1 MAYQFE
7 NARLL
12 IVEDM
17 APMLAVTTSILN
29 IFGFKYVDG
38 ARNVE
43 DAYRLFRTHN
53 HDLILTDWQMEPQD
67 GLDLIRMVRNNEDS
81 PNKFVPIILMTGY
94 SDRTRVESARDCG
107 ITEFLMKP
115 FNARDLYARIV
126 QIIEKPRQFVDAEE
140 FFGPDRR
147 RRRNAAYKGGEKR
160 GDSPTDKNQGESSAE
175 RGEFSGETEI
185 DMILRDLANEAK
197 KL

>member
-7 NARLL
+7 NARIL

-17 APMLAVTTSILN
+17 APMLGVTTSILN

-43 DAYRLFRTHN
+43 DAYRLFRANN
-53 HDLILTDWQMEPQD
+53 HDLILTDWQMEPHD

-94 SDRTRVESARDCG
+94 SDRTRVENARDTG

-126 QIIEKPRQFVDAEE
+126 QIIEKPRQFVEAEE

-147 RRRNAAYKGGEKR
+147 RRRNVAYKGGEKR
-160 GDSPTDKNQGESSAE
+160 GSSAIDKNQNSDPN
-175 RGEFSGETEI
+175 SGQWGDDTEI
-185 DMILRDLANEAK
+185 DLILRNLAEEAK

>member
-7 NARLL
+7 NARIL
-12 IVEDM
+12 IVEDT
-17 APMLAVTTSILN
+17 APMLAVATSILN

-38 ARNVE
+38 ARSVD

-53 HDLILTDWQMEPQD
+53 HDLVITDWQMEPND
-67 GLDLIRMVRNNEDS
+67 GLDLIRMIRNNEDS

-94 SDRTRVESARDCG
+94 SDRPRVESARDAG

-115 FNARDLYARIV
+115 FSARDLYARIV

-147 RRRNAAYKGGEKR
+147 RIKVVKNA
-160 GDSPTDKNQGESSAE
+160 
-175 RGEFSGETEI
+175 EI
-185 DMILRDLANEAK
+185 PPQTKIRVITHLIPVNFQAIARSTSFFAT
-197 KL
+197 

>member
-7 NARLL
+7 NARIL

-17 APMLAVTTSILN
+17 APMLGVTTSILN

-38 ARNVE
+38 ARSVE
-43 DAYRLFRTHN
+43 DAYRLFRAHN
-53 HDLILTDWQMEPQD
+53 HDLVITDWQMEPED
-67 GLDLIRMVRNNEDS
+67 GLQLIRMIRNNEDS

-94 SDRTRVESARDCG
+94 SDRTRVENARDTG

-115 FNARDLYARIV
+115 FTARDLYARIV
-126 QIIEKPRQFVDAEE
+126 QIIEKPRQFVDAQE

-147 RRRNAAYKGGEKR
+147 RRRNIAYKGGEKR
-160 GDSPTDKNQGESSAE
+160 GDSISDKNQ
-175 RGEFSGETEI
+175 SGEPEKKYVSGDTEI
-185 DMILRDLANEAK
+185 DIILRNLADEAK